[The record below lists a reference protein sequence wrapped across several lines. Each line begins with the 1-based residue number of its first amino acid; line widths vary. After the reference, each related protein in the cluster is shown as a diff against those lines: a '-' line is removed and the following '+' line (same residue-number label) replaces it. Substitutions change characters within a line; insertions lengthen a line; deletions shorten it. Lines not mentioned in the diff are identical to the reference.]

1 MNNFIFKYLGV
12 FFLLISFFCFFNIIY
27 SYYFNNLTYLNN
39 YITTFFINLVLGIF
53 LTFVK
58 KYKFIKISLYERIFS
73 VLAGYI
79 LLPLTISLPYIL
91 SFENI
96 SFINGYFEAISGFTS
111 TGFTIFNDLNYID
124 QTIILWRSTS
134 QWIGGLYFL
143 FSILLLIDIF
153 DENLKKSLTNYIS
166 FNYSEIFK
174 QSFKIIIIYI
184 SITLLIFISLKLI
197 NLRSYDAYNYSL
209 TIISSGGFLPNNN
222 FDIIFSSD
230 LSKIILSI
238 CMLLAFFSLF
248 FIFNLIFFKK
258 KNIMHLSEDFNIL
271 IYLFFVITIS
281 FVFFNYENNFLN
293 ILVSISSSVSNIG
306 FSFSEIPNNLDLF
319 FLLLVI
325 LGGSFFSTSSGIRV
339 IKVITLVKFS
349 INNVLSHTKPNQIYS
364 NKLSLNRIS
373 INTKD
378 INKYFLSILI
388 FVFSLFVIT
397 TILTLSN
404 LDFET
409 SFKLGIL
416 TIMNTVNSEIYNLSN
431 LNFFEFTNF
440 NKISLIIFMI
450 IGRIEL
456 LSIVLLSKKFLFK
469 NWLNIINYL

>member
-1 MNNFIFKYLGV
+1 M
-12 FFLLISFFCFFNIIY
+12 
-27 SYYFNNLTYLNN
+27 
-39 YITTFFINLVLGIF
+39 
-53 LTFVK
+53 
-58 KYKFIKISLYERIFS
+58 
-73 VLAGYI
+73 
-79 LLPLTISLPYIL
+79 
-91 SFENI
+91 
-96 SFINGYFEAISGFTS
+96 
-111 TGFTIFNDLNYID
+111 
-124 QTIILWRSTS
+124 
-134 QWIGGLYFL
+134 
-143 FSILLLIDIF
+143 
-153 DENLKKSLTNYIS
+153 
-166 FNYSEIFK
+166 
-174 QSFKIIIIYI
+174 
-184 SITLLIFISLKLI
+184 TLLIFILLKLI

-222 FDIIFSSD
+222 FDVIFSSD
-230 LSKIILSI
+230 LSKIILSS
-238 CMLLAFFSLF
+238 CMLLSFFSLF

-258 KNIMHLSEDFNIL
+258 KNITYLSEDFNIL
-271 IYLFFVITIS
+271 IYLLFVITIS
-281 FVFFNYENNFLN
+281 FIFFNYENNFLN

-306 FSFSEIPNNLDLF
+306 FSFSEIPNNLDFF

-339 IKVITLVKFS
+339 IKVITLIKFS

-373 INTKD
+373 LDTND

-388 FVFSLFVIT
+388 FVFSLIVIT
-397 TILTLSN
+397 LLLTLSN

-409 SFKLGIL
+409 SFKLSIL

-431 LNFFEFTNF
+431 LNFYEFTSF

-469 NWLNIINYL
+469 N